1 MKNDM
6 KYCNIKLKNEIYLLY
21 IKINDMKIYLIITVN
36 VIILG
41 SKITCF

>member
-1 MKNDM
+1 MI
-6 KYCNIKLKNEIYLLY
+6 CNIKFENDIYLLY
-21 IKINDMKIYLIITVN
+21 IKINIMKIYLKLTVN